1 MNKSVIVA
9 VLAVSGLML
18 GTGCRDKKSPPP
30 PAQTNAE
37 LAPVNPQ
44 PYIPPSGGSVTVTPG
59 AGETTSAAPVV
70 APVPDVAPRE
80 AAPAPKKSTPAASSS
95 GSSVRPGGTYTV
107 KRGDTLSE
115 IAQRAYGSAS
125 KRNID
130 AIRRANGIKGDTIR
144 IGQKL
149 KIPASTSGSSR
160 SGGNKD

>member
-1 MNKSVIVA
+1 M
-9 VLAVSGLML
+9 
-18 GTGCRDKKSPPP
+18 
-30 PAQTNAE
+30 
-37 LAPVNPQ
+37 
-44 PYIPPSGGSVTVTPG
+44 VTPG
-59 AGETTSAAPVV
+59 GAESTSAAPVV

-95 GSSVRPGGTYTV
+95 SSARPGGTYTV

-130 AIRRANGIKGDTIR
+130 AIKRANGLKGDTIR

-149 KIPASTSGSSR
+149 KIPSSTSATPR